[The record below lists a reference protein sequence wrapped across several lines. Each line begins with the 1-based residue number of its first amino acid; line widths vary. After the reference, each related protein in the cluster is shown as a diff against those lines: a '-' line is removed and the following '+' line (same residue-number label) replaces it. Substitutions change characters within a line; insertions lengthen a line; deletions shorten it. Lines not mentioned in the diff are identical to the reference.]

1 MPCTS
6 HGTSVSHLGCQV
18 SQRDYVKH
26 NWCFVSPQADVV
38 VDVILVL
45 STSHHHPSVELLLCV
60 LMGVLLATSDL
71 NVALQCAVQPNHL
84 IVMDL

>member
-1 MPCTS
+1 M
-6 HGTSVSHLGCQV
+6 
-18 SQRDYVKH
+18 
-26 NWCFVSPQADVV
+26 V

-45 STSHHHPSVELLLCV
+45 PTSHHHPSVELLLCV